1 MVHPRDHIL
10 RCVAP
15 AFVQK
20 TQLIIVPLFSA
31 SRGFVIH
38 VWGKDK
44 VGPGEKVSASAI
56 AGGVGGT
63 AGGLLR

>member
-1 MVHPRDHIL
+1 MVHLRDHIL
-10 RCVAP
+10 GCVAP
-15 AFVQK
+15 AFVRK
-20 TQLIIVPLFSA
+20 TQLIIISIFSA

>member
-1 MVHPRDHIL
+1 VEPFI
-10 RCVAP
+10 
-15 AFVQK
+15 QK
-20 TQLIIVPLFSA
+20 IQLLMFSFLA
-31 SRGFVIH
+31 SRGFVMH

-44 VGPGEKVSASAI
+44 VGPREKVSASAI